1 MNHTHSLPDY
11 LRTFHNLLK
20 EYETLIGTTESSSKN
35 KIAGVGRRLFRSR
48 LKSADHAEYINTGN
62 NGKTT
67 SSSTSK
73 GRPLSASAV
82 SSSHGGGI
90 TPASPLFLSHH
101 NHDFHHLTLYQ
112 LPFVPDVYE
121 TFLSLCEI
129 LIECY
134 KQIHTLIQQEGH
146 TSMQAQ
152 QESYELL
159 VKIDDKIKKQF
170 ISPTVK
176 DIDSLSRSLLYEETT
191 KLDSLLI
198 QAK

>member
-1 MNHTHSLPDY
+1 MAKLHHRQHQKVDRY
-11 LRTFHNLLK
+11 LHLQYLVLMEAGSHLL
-20 EYETLIGTTESSSKN
+20 L
-35 KIAGVGRRLFRSR
+35 L
-48 LKSADHAEYINTGN
+48 
-62 NGKTT
+62 
-67 SSSTSK
+67 
-73 GRPLSASAV
+73 
-82 SSSHGGGI
+82 
-90 TPASPLFLSHH
+90 LFLSHH

-129 LIECY
+129 LIQCY